1 MYQIKRC
8 SAPCVN
14 KISPEDYS
22 KSITNLKKF
31 LSGKTQEIFSDFIRE
46 MLYYSDE
53 MEYEKAANIRDKI
66 KLLNYVQSKNIFH
79 GFSNRNI
86 DIFIFYEE
94 PSSQKYCIQVY
105 IIRDGH
111 NFGDKCHFFDRNP
124 IESEKEIIYRFIIQY
139 YQNNEIPNEIWC
151 NIENMDFKIISKV
164 TQSTTKSNIILPKNK
179 NDKNIFNFVIENTK
193 EVYNKYI
200 QNYLTKID
208 IFQDIAKKFALPFIP
223 EKIEIYDNSHNHGA
237 NPVGC
242 VVVVG
247 QDGFIKSE
255 YRKYK
260 ITNKKC
266 MDDYHMLREVIRR
279 RFKKIDQSSLP
290 DLIIIDG
297 GKGQLSAVTDEF
309 NNMNIDNVNMVA
321 MSKGLNRNSGRE
333 FFHQNGK
340 FSFQIDKSDKTLL
353 FLQNIRDEA
362 HRFAVTSHRN
372 LMRKSSKKSELDSI
386 KGIGEKRKRS
396 LLLYFDSLNNL
407 KLASEEDIAKI
418 EGINKKLAKNIFQY
432 IHKSNDKV

>member
-1 MYQIKRC
+1 M
-8 SAPCVN
+8 
-14 KISPEDYS
+14 
-22 KSITNLKKF
+22 
-31 LSGKTQEIFSDFIRE
+31 
-46 MLYYSDE
+46 
-53 MEYEKAANIRDKI
+53 
-66 KLLNYVQSKNIFH
+66 
-79 GFSNRNI
+79 
-86 DIFIFYEE
+86 
-94 PSSQKYCIQVY
+94 
-105 IIRDGH
+105 
-111 NFGDKCHFFDRNP
+111 
-124 IESEKEIIYRFIIQY
+124 
-139 YQNNEIPNEIWC
+139 
-151 NIENMDFKIISKV
+151 
-164 TQSTTKSNIILPKNK
+164 
-179 NDKNIFNFVIENTK
+179 
-193 EVYNKYI
+193 
-200 QNYLTKID
+200 
-208 IFQDIAKKFALPFIP
+208 
-223 EKIEIYDNSHNHGA
+223 
-237 NPVGC
+237 
-242 VVVVG
+242 VG